1 MTNEYGIKSKVAVKS
16 KLINSIF
23 IAAILIMSVSIFIYF
38 ISFYQ
43 KIIMNISVTV
53 LLSVSI
59 GVAIIEFKKARG
71 LKILNNVIIE
81 MKKENFLEI
90 KEKYLKDET
99 EVGQISRALNDIILT
114 NSNILQQVKR
124 GSKDIDAQA
133 IGLTYISEDML
144 DLTSN
149 IAKSTEI
156 VTHATRNQRRNVSS
170 IVEKLFQFGEYV
182 NGVSDSTICIDNLA
196 NGIDK
201 KCENTNQELKELS
214 EVIENLNN
222 NFSNFTK
229 FLNMMMDDI
238 KSVNEMTDIINN
250 ISEQTNLLALNA
262 AIEAAR
268 AGEAG
273 KGFSVVAV
281 EIRKLAE
288 MSKNSS
294 NKIYHMVD
302 NILKN
307 ILIINKRISVIDTD
321 IIKQNLAVDK
331 TINVFNDISKEIDI
345 IIPKAHEIVEAFNN
359 INAQKENIL
368 TGMEEISSMSQE
380 IILTTEEISDT
391 AKELNSMGDEVTGT
405 ASNLKKSINNI
416 EKIEVI

>member
-1 MTNEYGIKSKVAVKS
+1 MTNEYGIKSKTSIKS
-16 KLINSIF
+16 NSIKSII
-23 IAAILIMSVSIFIYF
+23 IAAILIIGISSFIYF

-43 KIIMNISVTV
+43 KVIMNISLTV

-59 GVAIIEFKKARG
+59 GIAIIEFKKARR
-71 LKILNNVIIE
+71 LKILNNIIIE
-81 MKKENFLEI
+81 MKKGNFVDI
-90 KEKYLKDET
+90 KEKYLKDKT
-99 EVGQISRALNDIILT
+99 EVGEISRVLNDIILA
-114 NSNILQQVKR
+114 NSNMLQEVKKD
-124 GSKDIDAQA
+124 SKDIDAQA
-133 IGLTYISEDML
+133 VGLTYISEDMS

-156 VTHATRNQRRNVSS
+156 VTDATRSQRKNVSS
-170 IVEKLFQFGEYV
+170 IVEKLFQFGEYI

-196 NGIDK
+196 NGIGK
-201 KCENTNQELKELS
+201 KCEDTNQELKELS
-214 EVIENLNN
+214 SVIENLNN

-229 FLNMMMDDI
+229 FLNIMMDDI

-302 NILKN
+302 NILQN

-321 IIKQNLAVDK
+321 IVKQNLAVDK
-331 TINVFNDISKEIDI
+331 TITVFNDISKEIDI
-345 IIPKAHEIVEAFNN
+345 IIPKAHEIVQAFDNVN
-359 INAQKENIL
+359 VQKENIL
-368 TGMEEISSMSQE
+368 TGIEEISSMSQE

-391 AKELNSMGDEVTGT
+391 AKELNSMGDEVIG
-405 ASNLKKSINNI
+405 AANNLKKSINNM
-416 EKIEVI
+416 EKIEVV